1 MTSEFKPMSISGA
14 GVCCSIGMNLAAADC
29 ALRAGIDQFQQGNFY
44 DLQNEP
50 LRISQLNGDTSQG
63 VTRLAKWCALA
74 IEESIH
80 NAFLQS
86 TVVPPEHSSIPLL
99 LLAAERE
106 RPHSND
112 NRYKE
117 IFDGIQQQLGH
128 CFHEHS
134 RIIPAGRAGIG
145 LALQLAQQWLATGA
159 IQHVIIAG
167 ADSYLDNYTINFY
180 LGKERLRTSTNSDGF
195 IPGEAA
201 AAILLRLSETD
212 DSQQLTIRG
221 LGLATEQG
229 SLEGTTPNRAQA
241 LSQAFT
247 DAIAQAGI
255 ATAQYQ
261 SRFSDQNGESY
272 FAREAAHALTRL
284 GTSGLPKLETYTIA
298 DCVGEVG
305 AATAP
310 LMLAWASRL
319 LTKQKKVAHASIL
332 HLANDDGLRTAITI
346 ATNIQHK
353 DK

>member
-86 TVVPPEHSSIPLL
+86 TVAPPEHSSIPLL
-99 LLAAERE
+99 LLAAEHE

-145 LALQLAQQWLATGA
+145 LALQLTQQWLATGA

-201 AAILLRLSETD
+201 AAILLSSKKTD
-212 DSQQLTIRG
+212 NSQQLTIRG
-221 LGLATEQG
+221 LGMEKEKS
-229 SLEGTTPNRAQA
+229 SLEGAAPNRAIGLSQA
-241 LSQAFT
+241 LSY
-247 DAIAQAGI
+247 AIAQAGV
-255 ATAQYQ
+255 AESHYQ
-261 SRFSDQNGESY
+261 VRFSDQNGESY

-284 GTSGLPKLETYTIA
+284 GTNGLPKLETYTTA
-298 DCVGEVG
+298 DCIGEVG

-319 LTKQKKVAHASIL
+319 LTIRKTAPITAIL
-332 HLANDDGLRTAITI
+332 HLANDDGLRTAIVI
-346 ATNIQHK
+346 SATT
-353 DK
+353 